1 MAAGRLDETQKQE
14 LVARYQAGEASTALA
29 EAFGCSP
36 NTVSRTVKAALS
48 PEAYEKLKQQR
59 AKGVLAGSLVA
70 AESPTKQTKEAEA
83 AKEAAPA
90 KAKTTPLKKTEPA
103 ELTVE
108 LAVEAADADEEVVD
122 APVPAVAVPLPTKE
136 SLAPEAEP
144 ITPASLALDDA
155 DDFGDDEFGDDQ
167 FGDDDSENSF
177 VALPPVTVQAN
188 LDGGS
193 NCESKPLRADQLPAS
208 LYLLV
213 DREVELKGTPVKDFS
228 ELGPLAP
235 GEEQLQAIALF
246 SNPRQAKRQCGRSQ
260 RVIKLPDPTLLER
273 TAPYILA
280 QGISRIVLEGSL
292 YAIPGS
298 PSPG

>member
-59 AKGVLAGSLVA
+59 AKGVLAGSLAA
-70 AESPTKQTKEAEA
+70 AEPE
-83 AKEAAPA
+83 AKEANEAELVEEAPSA
-90 KAKTTPLKKTEPA
+90 KAKTPAPKKAKPDEVEVAAEEAPA
-103 ELTVE
+103 A
-108 LAVEAADADEEVVD
+108 AVPSEA
-122 APVPAVAVPLPTKE
+122 VPAVAAP
-136 SLAPEAEP
+136 LAPEAEP

-193 NCESKPLRADQLPAS
+193 NCESKPLKADQLPAS

-213 DREVELKGTPVKDFS
+213 DREVELKGTPVKEFS

-298 PSPG
+298 PCSG

>member
-59 AKGVLAGSLVA
+59 AKGFLAGSLAA
-70 AESPTKQTKEAEA
+70 AEPE
-83 AKEAAPA
+83 AKEANEAELVEEAPSA
-90 KAKTTPLKKTEPA
+90 KAKTPAPKKAKPDEVEVAAEEAPA
-103 ELTVE
+103 A
-108 LAVEAADADEEVVD
+108 AVPSEA
-122 APVPAVAVPLPTKE
+122 VPAVAAP
-136 SLAPEAEP
+136 LAPEAEP

-167 FGDDDSENSF
+167 FGDDDSENNF

>member
-59 AKGVLAGSLVA
+59 AKGVLVGSLAA
-70 AESPTKQTKEAEA
+70 AEPEAKELNEAEPVE
-83 AKEAAPA
+83 EAPSA
-90 KAKTTPLKKTEPA
+90 KAKTPAPKKAKPDEVEVAA
-103 ELTVE
+103 EK
-108 LAVEAADADEEVVD
+108 APIAAM
-122 APVPAVAVPLPTKE
+122 PAVAPEP
-136 SLAPEAEP
+136 APEAEP

-167 FGDDDSENSF
+167 FGDDESENSF

-193 NCESKPLRADQLPAS
+193 NCESKPLKADQLPAS

-213 DREVELKGTPVKDFS
+213 DREVELKGTPVKEFS

-298 PSPG
+298 PCSG

>member
-1 MAAGRLDETQKQE
+1 
-14 LVARYQAGEASTALA
+14 
-29 EAFGCSP
+29 
-36 NTVSRTVKAALS
+36 VSRTVRAALS

-59 AKGVLAGSLVA
+59 AKGVLAGSLAAAEPEAKAKPAEVTVEEAEEEVEPDEVEVA
-70 AESPTKQTKEAEA
+70 AEE
-83 AKEAAPA
+83 APA
-90 KAKTTPLKKTEPA
+90 AVVPA
-103 ELTVE
+103 
-108 LAVEAADADEEVVD
+108 
-122 APVPAVAVPLPTKE
+122 PAVAAP
-136 SLAPEAEP
+136 LAPEAEP

>member
-36 NTVSRTVKAALS
+36 NTVSRTVRAALS

-59 AKGVLAGSLVA
+59 AKGVLAGSLAAAEPEAKAKPAEVTVEEAEEEVEPDEVEVA
-70 AESPTKQTKEAEA
+70 AEE
-83 AKEAAPA
+83 APA
-90 KAKTTPLKKTEPA
+90 AVVPA
-103 ELTVE
+103 
-108 LAVEAADADEEVVD
+108 
-122 APVPAVAVPLPTKE
+122 PAVAAP
-136 SLAPEAEP
+136 LAPEAEP

>member
-59 AKGVLAGSLVA
+59 AKGVLAGSLAAAEPEAKEANEEELVEEAPSVKAKTPAPKKAKPDEVEVA
-70 AESPTKQTKEAEA
+70 AEE
-83 AKEAAPA
+83 APA
-90 KAKTTPLKKTEPA
+90 A
-103 ELTVE
+103 
-108 LAVEAADADEEVVD
+108 AVPSEA
-122 APVPAVAVPLPTKE
+122 VPAVAAP
-136 SLAPEAEP
+136 LAPEAEP

>member
-59 AKGVLAGSLVA
+59 ARGVLVGSLA
-70 AESPTKQTKEAEA
+70 AVEPEAKELNEAEPVE
-83 AKEAAPA
+83 EAPSA
-90 KAKTTPLKKTEPA
+90 KAKTPAPKKAKPDEVEVAA
-103 ELTVE
+103 EK
-108 LAVEAADADEEVVD
+108 APIAAM
-122 APVPAVAVPLPTKE
+122 PAVAPEP
-136 SLAPEAEP
+136 APEAEP

-167 FGDDDSENSF
+167 FGDDESENSF

-193 NCESKPLRADQLPAS
+193 NCESKPLKADQLPAS

-213 DREVELKGTPVKDFS
+213 DREVELKGTPVKEFS

-298 PSPG
+298 PCSG

>member
-59 AKGVLAGSLVA
+59 AKGVLVGSLA
-70 AESPTKQTKEAEA
+70 AVEPE
-83 AKEAAPA
+83 AKELNKAEPVEEAPSA
-90 KAKTTPLKKTEPA
+90 KAKTQTPKKAKPDEVEVAA
-103 ELTVE
+103 EK
-108 LAVEAADADEEVVD
+108 APIAAM
-122 APVPAVAVPLPTKE
+122 PAVAPEP
-136 SLAPEAEP
+136 APEAEP

-167 FGDDDSENSF
+167 FGDDESENSF

-193 NCESKPLRADQLPAS
+193 NCESKPLKADQLPAS

-213 DREVELKGTPVKDFS
+213 DREVELKGTPVKEFS

-298 PSPG
+298 PCSG

>member
-59 AKGVLAGSLVA
+59 AKGVLAGSLAVAEPEAKEANEAELVEEAPSAKAKPPAPKKAKPDEVEVA
-70 AESPTKQTKEAEA
+70 AEE
-83 AKEAAPA
+83 APA
-90 KAKTTPLKKTEPA
+90 
-103 ELTVE
+103 
-108 LAVEAADADEEVVD
+108 AA
-122 APVPAVAVPLPTKE
+122 VPAVAAP
-136 SLAPEAEP
+136 LAPEAEP

-188 LDGGS
+188 LDGS